1 MKSMTG
7 FGHAEHHDDALQAS
21 LELKSYNNRYLDIS
35 VVLPGFLAVLE
46 PEIRGYIGGRVKRGR
61 VEVVLRVREL
71 AQNVRVHIDAGTVA
85 AYRDALQRLRE
96 VGGFNEPLTIEHLL
110 RFDEVVQVEKER
122 EIGDYRAVVFELLER
137 AWAGFDSERD
147 REGQATVR
155 DIRGQL
161 ARLKTALQA
170 VAAVAPQM
178 EEGLRHSV
186 RARFAEVLGDE
197 VDMTRV
203 YSETALLLVKYSIH
217 EELSRMESHLEG
229 LDAALG
235 DSGAQGKRLDFL
247 CQEINRE
254 VNTVGSKSFVL
265 DISRQVVEM
274 KDALENIR
282 EQLRNVE

>member
-7 FGHAEHHDDALQAS
+7 FGHAERHDDVLQAS

-35 VVLPGFLAVLE
+35 VVLPGFLSLLE
-46 PEIRGYIGGRVKRGR
+46 PEIRGYIAGRVKRGR
-61 VEVVLRVREL
+61 VEVVLRLREL
-71 AQNVRVHIDAGTVA
+71 VQNVQVHIDPVTVA
-85 AYRDALQRLRE
+85 AYRDALERLRE

-110 RFDEVVQVEKER
+110 RFDEVLQVEKER
-122 EIGDYRAVVFELLER
+122 AIGDYRAIVFELLER

-161 ARLKTALQA
+161 ERLGTALQA
-170 VAAVAPQM
+170 VAEVAPRM
-178 EEGLRHSV
+178 EEGLRQSV
-186 RARFAEVLGDE
+186 RARFAEVLGDDI
-197 VDMTRV
+197 DMTRV
-203 YSETALLLVKYSIH
+203 YSETAVLLVKYSIH

-229 LDAALG
+229 FDAALG
-235 DSGAQGKRLDFL
+235 ESGALGKRLDFL

-254 VNTVGSKSFVL
+254 INTVGSKSFVL

>member
-35 VVLPGFLAVLE
+35 VVLPGFLSVLE

-61 VEVVLRVREL
+61 VEVVLRLREL
-71 AQNVRVHIDAGTVA
+71 VQNVQVHIDAGTVV

-122 EIGDYRAVVFELLER
+122 EIGDYRTVVFELLGR

-197 VDMTRV
+197 IDMMRV